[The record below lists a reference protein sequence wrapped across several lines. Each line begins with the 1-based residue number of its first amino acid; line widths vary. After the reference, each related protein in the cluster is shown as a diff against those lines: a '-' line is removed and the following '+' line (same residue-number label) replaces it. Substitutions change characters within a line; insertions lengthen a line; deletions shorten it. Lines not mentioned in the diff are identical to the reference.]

1 MDTVEKPLKIPR
13 KLKVVDEVVKT
24 SDKPKVEKVEK
35 VKVEKVKVEKVKVEK
50 VKVEKVEKVKVEK
63 VDKPKIVK
71 GSQEAKDK
79 MALVRSMRKKKAA
92 I

>member
-50 VKVEKVEKVKVEK
+50 VKVEKV
-63 VDKPKIVK
+63 DKPKIVK